1 LKLEELTKGMKEK
14 VPTEEEDLREA
25 PLKSLRLP
33 APERWILEEGVIGR
47 WC

>member
-1 LKLEELTKGMKEK
+1 LKLEELTKGMKGK

-25 PLKSLRLP
+25 PLKSMRP
-33 APERWILEEGVIGR
+33 SAQERWILEEGVISH

>member
-25 PLKSLRLP
+25 PLKSLRPP
-33 APERWILEEGVIGR
+33 APERWILEEGVIGH